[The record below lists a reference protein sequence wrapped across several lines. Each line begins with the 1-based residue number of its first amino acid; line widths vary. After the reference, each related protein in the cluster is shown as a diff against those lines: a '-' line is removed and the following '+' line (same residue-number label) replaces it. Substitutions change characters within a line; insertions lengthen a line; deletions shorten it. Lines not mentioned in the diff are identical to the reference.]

1 LAAADQQCGD
11 FMTREPV
18 VAGQFYPSDKKH
30 LKKDLAQL
38 IKPSSRTVDAIG
50 AILPH
55 AGYIYSGH
63 VAGEVYGK
71 LIPKEIYIVL
81 SPNHTG
87 QGSRF
92 AISLEAWRTP
102 LGEVSIEQGLAK
114 TMIGKTSLLEE
125 DSSAHKFE
133 HSIEVQLPFIQTT
146 SPAAKIVPMTILS
159 GSVGELAE
167 VAGAIAY
174 AMSKIKDKAV
184 MIASSD
190 MTHYETR
197 ENATKK
203 DKAAIARILDL
214 DPEGLL
220 KIVRDMDISMCGYIP
235 SVIMLMAAKKL
246 GATKAELVKYSDSGD
261 VTGDTAQVVGYAG
274 IIIY

>member
-1 LAAADQQCGD
+1 
-11 FMTREPV
+11 MTREPA
-18 VAGQFYPSDKKH
+18 VAGQFYPSDKKR
-30 LKKDLAQL
+30 LEKDLVQL
-38 IKPSSRTVDAIG
+38 IKPSSRTINAIG

-55 AGYIYSGH
+55 AGYVYSGH

-71 LIPKEIYIVL
+71 LAPKEIYVVL

-87 QGSRF
+87 HGSRF
-92 AISLEAWRTP
+92 AMSIETWKTP

-114 TMIGKTSLLEE
+114 AMLDRTALLKE
-125 DSSAHKFE
+125 DSSAHMFE

-159 GSVGELAE
+159 GSVAELTE
-167 VAGAIAY
+167 IAGAIAD
-174 AMSKIKDKAV
+174 ALAKKKDKAV
-184 MIASSD
+184 IIASSD

-197 ENATKK
+197 ESASKK
-203 DKAAIARILDL
+203 DKAAIGRILDL

-235 SVIMLMAAKKL
+235 SVIMLMASKKL

-261 VTGDTAQVVGYAG
+261 VTGDTDQVVGYAG
-274 IIIY
+274 VIVY